1 LTWTIQSTSETN
13 RCDHC
18 DNFNNTFVISSSS
31 TRSGSAEIKNK
42 IDLPEV
48 LEPVEGLDAV
58 YEGKSSSIA
67 LPSSAT
73 FSPKTILSYH
83 SLLSPPAPE
92 RIQPSHGIPV
102 CNLHFRGYIPQ
113 HLDFYVDFARRAAF
127 SMKMPCSG
135 PVYLPTQTSR
145 WTVIKSPFVHKKSQ
159 ENFERKTHKRLL
171 QIKDTHPEVVQRW
184 LHYLKMNAPSGIGM
198 RATTWEF
205 ENVGVGKTMVENAKK
220 QQRRAPVAAAAPE
233 DEVKE
238 IAAQLLKDIEAETKT
253 EA

>member
-1 LTWTIQSTSETN
+1 MLKITKSLAGLPNIAKVSLT
-13 RCDHC
+13 R
-18 DNFNNTFVISSSS
+18 TFVSS

-48 LEPVEGLDAV
+48 HEPAEGFDDV
-58 YEGKSSSIA
+58 YQV
-67 LPSSAT
+67 
-73 FSPKTILSYH
+73 
-83 SLLSPPAPE
+83 PE
-92 RIQPSHGIPV
+92 RIQPTHGIPV
-102 CNLHFRGYIPQ
+102 CNLHFRGYLPQ

-127 SMKMPCSG
+127 ALKMPCSG

-171 QIKDTHPEVVQRW
+171 QIKDAHPEVVQRW
-184 LHYLKMNAPSGIGM
+184 LHYLKMNAPAGIGL

-205 ENVGVGKTMVENAKK
+205 ENVGVGKTMVEKAKK
-220 QQRRAPVAAAAPE
+220 LQRTTPLPAAE
-233 DEVKE
+233 DNETQVKE
-238 IAAQLLKDIEAETKT
+238 IAAQLLKNIEAEAKN

>member
-1 LTWTIQSTSETN
+1 
-13 RCDHC
+13 
-18 DNFNNTFVISSSS
+18 
-31 TRSGSAEIKNK
+31 
-42 IDLPEV
+42 
-48 LEPVEGLDAV
+48 
-58 YEGKSSSIA
+58 
-67 LPSSAT
+67 
-73 FSPKTILSYH
+73 
-83 SLLSPPAPE
+83 
-92 RIQPSHGIPV
+92 
-102 CNLHFRGYIPQ
+102 
-113 HLDFYVDFARRAAF
+113 
-127 SMKMPCSG
+127 MKMPCSG